1 MSFGNVLICFLLFLV
16 PGQLSTPWSVPSGPV
31 QNLLHSGL
39 RSVGGTFSDSDF
51 AGLVPGQLST
61 PSSVPSRPVSLFSDS
76 TGLHQL
82 DPTTLHARLENNS
95 GGAGTLNRACLTWV
109 SRPMTLLARFYTRKS
124 QLYCLICRT
133 RFVIGGVSDRRRVDG
148 DEVVSLP
155 FQLLHLFSDSTGMPS
170 HCCLHL

>member
-1 MSFGNVLICFLLFLV
+1 MSFGNVLICFLLFFQSANPLFLATGLV

-31 QNLLHSGL
+31 RNLLHSGL

-61 PSSVPSRPVSLFSDS
+61 PSSVPSGPVSLFSDS

-95 GGAGTLNRACLTWV
+95 GGAGTFEQGLPHFWV
-109 SRPMTLLARFYTRKS
+109 SRPMTLLARFYTHKS
-124 QLYCLICRT
+124 QLYCLIRRT
-133 RFVIGGVSDRRRVDG
+133 RFVIGGVSDRRRVI
-148 DEVVSLP
+148 
-155 FQLLHLFSDSTGMPS
+155 FS
-170 HCCLHL
+170 

>member
-1 MSFGNVLICFLLFLV
+1 MYLSVSFFQLANPLFLAAGLV

-31 QNLLHSGL
+31 RNLLHSGL

-61 PSSVPSRPVSLFSDS
+61 PSSVPSGPVSLFSDS

-95 GGAGTLNRACLTWV
+95 GGAGTFEQGLPHLGLTAYDTA
-109 SRPMTLLARFYTRKS
+109 RPF
-124 QLYCLICRT
+124 LY
-133 RFVIGGVSDRRRVDG
+133 
-148 DEVVSLP
+148 P
-155 FQLLHLFSDSTGMPS
+155 
-170 HCCLHL
+170 